1 MIKRLNKT
9 KKLTQGYNMDVV
21 ENFISTTNSKD
32 IKGALALFTND
43 AVINDP
49 SVGRNFDGIDQVR
62 VYVERFF
69 VGYNTTTKLLRTE
82 QVTENIVKAYV
93 DFTGDFGHETG
104 YLQFETNENELI
116 IRVDADLD

>member
-1 MIKRLNKT
+1 MT
-9 KKLTQGYNMDVV
+9 VV
-21 ENFISTTNSKD
+21 EKFIETTNRKD
-32 IKGALALFTND
+32 IEGALEIFTND

-49 SVGRNFDGIDQVR
+49 SVGRSFDGIDQVR

-82 QVTENIVKAYV
+82 QITESSVKAYV

-104 YLQFETNENELI
+104 YLQFETNGDGLI